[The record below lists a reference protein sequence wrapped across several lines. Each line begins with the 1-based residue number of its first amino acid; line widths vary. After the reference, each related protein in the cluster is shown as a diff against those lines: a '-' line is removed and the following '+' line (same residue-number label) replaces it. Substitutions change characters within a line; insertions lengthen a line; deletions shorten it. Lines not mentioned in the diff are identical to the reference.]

1 MSPVTPNFN
10 LAAILPEILL
20 LVAACIVL
28 IVDVARQKQLPD
40 GDVNGSASLSDNSIW
55 RVDRLALMAMVPAF
69 IALLVLFGTP
79 TQYAFSRMVVVDDL
93 ATLLKIC
100 AFLATAASLTYARQY
115 VRDREMFKGEFYS
128 LSLFALL
135 GQMIMMSASNMLV
148 VYLGLELMSL
158 SLYALAALRRDHA
171 QSTEAAMKY
180 FVLGALA
187 SGFLLYGMSMIY
199 GGAGTLDLNMI
210 SQKLASGAAN
220 RTVFV
225 FGVVFVV
232 AGLAFKLG
240 AVPFHMWVPDVYQGT
255 PTAATLLIAGAPKLA
270 AFAIVFRLLSEGLI
284 GVARDW
290 QQMLMVLSVLSLVIG
305 NLVAISQTNLKRM
318 LAYSTIAQIGF
329 VLLGLLS
336 GVVGGNTNSAPD
348 AYSASMFY
356 MITYVLTTLGTFG
369 IIQMLARA
377 GFESEDI
384 HDLRG
389 VGKRAPWLGFVMIV
403 LMFSL
408 AGIPPT
414 VGFYAKLMVLQATIT
429 AGHIW
434 LAVLAVMASLVG
446 AFYYLRVI
454 KVMFFDEPID
464 TAPIRPAADARALI
478 GLNAALVLGL
488 GLMPGP
494 LMTAC
499 FQAIK
504 QALGT

>member
-1 MSPVTPNFN
+1 MNAPQTFN

-20 LVAACIVL
+20 LVCACVVL
-28 IVDVARQKQLPD
+28 VWDVVRQKALPD
-40 GDVNGSASLSDNSIW
+40 GDIHGSASLTDTSLW
-55 RVDRLALMAMVPAF
+55 RVDRLALMAMVPAL
-69 IALLVLFGTP
+69 IALVVLYGAP
-79 TQYAFSRMVVVDDL
+79 TQYAFGTMVVVDDL
-93 ATLLKIC
+93 ASLLKIC
-100 AFLATAASLTYARQY
+100 AVIATAVSLVYARQY
-115 VRDREMFKGEFYS
+115 VRDRQMFKGEFYS
-128 LSLFALL
+128 LALFALL
-135 GQMIMMSASNMLV
+135 GQFIMISAGNLLV

-199 GGAGTLDLNMI
+199 GGAGTLDI
-210 SQKLASGAAN
+210 QTIATKLAQGQAN

-225 FGVVFVV
+225 FGVVFIV

-255 PTAATLLIAGAPKLA
+255 PTATTLLIAGAPKLA

-284 GVARDW
+284 GVAKDW
-290 QQMLMVLSVLSLVIG
+290 QQMLMVLSVASLVLG
-305 NLVAISQTNLKRM
+305 NLVAIAQTNLKRM

-329 VLLGLLS
+329 VLLGLLA
-336 GVVGGNTNSAPD
+336 GVVDGNLNSAPD

-369 IIQMLARA
+369 VIQLLARS
-377 GFESEDI
+377 GFEAEEI

-414 VGFYAKLMVLQATIT
+414 VGFYAKLTVLQATLA
-429 AGHIW
+429 AGHVW
-434 LAVLAVMASLVG
+434 LAVLAVLASLIG
-446 AFYYLRVI
+446 AFYYLRII
-454 KVMFFDEPID
+454 KVMFFDEPVD
-464 TAPIRPAADARALI
+464 TTAIVPAADARAVMGI
-478 GLNAALVLGL
+478 NVALVLGL

-494 LMTAC
+494 LLTAC
-499 FQAIK
+499 YNAVK